1 MQKDKWKNTTGDRCK
16 IQVQKKE
23 IIVKRCQNGCKKE
36 TGKTKK
42 GEQMKRHVRKDSCKR
57 ETFKKEECIKCKKDK
72 QKERREKRKM

>member
-36 TGKTKK
+36 TGKK
-42 GEQMKRHVRKDSCKR
+42 
-57 ETFKKEECIKCKKDK
+57 KKEN
-72 QKERREKRKM
+72 R